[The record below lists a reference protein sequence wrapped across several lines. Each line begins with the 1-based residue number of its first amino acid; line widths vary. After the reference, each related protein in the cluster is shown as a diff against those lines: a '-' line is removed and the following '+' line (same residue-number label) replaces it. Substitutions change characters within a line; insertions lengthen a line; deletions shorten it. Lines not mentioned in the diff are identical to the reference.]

1 MADLLDPI
9 RRALDAR
16 IGGVEVFFRDDDAGW
31 ADERL
36 LRLLDVL
43 AQEACPIDLAIIPA
57 ALSDT
62 LAATLRARRREGE
75 RIGLHQHG
83 YRHTNHEPAG
93 RPCEFGPSRTR
104 EHGIEDVA
112 LGRARLLECFSD
124 AMDPIFT
131 PPWNRCDSS
140 MGTVL
145 TALGFRA
152 ISRDGS
158 AVPLN
163 VACLHEWP
171 ISVDWFA
178 KSKGRRLES
187 AEWSEMAAQRLASSS
202 RPVGVM
208 FHHAQMDDSELAACG
223 RFVSLLV
230 GHRNV
235 RVMPMRE
242 LGGTS

>member
-1 MADLLDPI
+1 MTEMFDPI
-9 RRALDAR
+9 RRALDSRVA
-16 IGGVEVFFRDDDAGW
+16 GVDVFFRDDDAGW

-36 LRLLDVL
+36 RRLLDVF
-43 AQEACPIDLAIIPA
+43 ATEACPIDLAVIPA

-62 LAATLRARRREGE
+62 LAATLRARRRQGE
-75 RIGLHQHG
+75 HIGLHQHG
-83 YRHTNHEPAG
+83 YCHANHEQSG
-93 RPCEFGPSRTR
+93 RPCEFGPSRAR
-104 EHGIEDVA
+104 ERRVEDVA

-124 AMDPIFT
+124 ALDPIFT

-145 TALGFRA
+145 TALRFAA

-163 VACLHEWP
+163 VAGLQEWP

-187 AEWSEMAAQRLASSS
+187 AEWSAMAAQRLASSQ

-223 RFVSLLV
+223 RFVSLLA
-230 GHRNV
+230 GHPNV
-235 RVMPMRE
+235 RVIAMRE
-242 LGGTS
+242 LRGTS